1 MLELMGCAW
10 QSSRPPKDSKT
21 LADPKAEMASED
33 ESETLNLKHDLDL
46 QRLLKE
52 SHLFERGRSTAD
64 ATVTGPQ
71 RHRATDLR
79 IQGLGAKGSLFEQE
93 KMPMS
98 HRKGMQGKKKMLDGK
113 RREEA
118 KENDIVLEKKQRT
131 GFNTGKRERAV
142 DAPGVGKFRGGMLKL
157 SKSDIAGMQGPSR
170 STSRRRGKR

>member
-1 MLELMGCAW
+1 MEA
-10 QSSRPPKDSKT
+10 
-21 LADPKAEMASED
+21 PKAEIASED

-52 SHLFERGRSTAD
+52 SHLFERGRSTAET
-64 ATVTGPQ
+64 TVAGPQ

-79 IQGLGAKGSLFEQE
+79 IQSLGAKGSLFDQD

-98 HRKGMQGKKKMLDGK
+98 HRKGIQGKKRMREGR

-131 GFNTGKRERAV
+131 AGFSSGKRERGV
-142 DAPGVGKFRGGMLKL
+142 DAPGVGRFRGGTLKL

>member
-1 MLELMGCAW
+1 VEEEGGGA
-10 QSSRPPKDSKT
+10 
-21 LADPKAEMASED
+21 PKAELSSED

-46 QRLLKE
+46 QRLLRE

-64 ATVTGPQ
+64 ATMATGPQ

-79 IQGLGAKGSLFEQE
+79 IQSLGAKESLFDQA

-98 HRKGMQGKKKMLDGK
+98 HRKGIQGKKRAREGQ

-118 KENDIVLEKKQRT
+118 KQNDIVLEKKQRT
-131 GFNTGKRERAV
+131 GVSSGKRERAV
-142 DAPGVGKFRGGMLKL
+142 DAPGMGRFRGGTLKL

-170 STSRRRGKR
+170 TTSRRRGKR